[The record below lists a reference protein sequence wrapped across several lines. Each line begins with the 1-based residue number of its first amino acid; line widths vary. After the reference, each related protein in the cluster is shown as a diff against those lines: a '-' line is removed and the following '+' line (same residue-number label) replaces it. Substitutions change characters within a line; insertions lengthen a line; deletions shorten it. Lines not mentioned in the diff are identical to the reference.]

1 MPASLPHDR
10 RAGVLLALAAFALFP
25 ITDTLMKFLTRGYP
39 LVETMFFN
47 ALFSVVTI
55 GAYGLAT
62 GGVAGLAT
70 RRPGVHLLRG
80 VAGLG
85 AGGGAFFAF
94 TQMPLADVYAIL
106 FASPL
111 IITALAGV
119 LLGER
124 VGLHRWA
131 AVAVGFLGVLLMLRP
146 SGGGLLTAGAVGA
159 LVSAVSYSLSGI
171 IVRRWGRG
179 ETPAAFPFYGNL
191 LVMALMGCVLPLVY
205 VTPSL
210 ADLGLMALCGVC
222 GGLALLCLLGAFRI
236 APVPVVAPFQY
247 VEILWGV
254 LYGAVVFGDWPGNGV
269 LLGGAV
275 VIASGLYV
283 LRLDAVRGREAA

>member
-1 MPASLPHDR
+1 MPASLPQDR
-10 RAGVLLALAAFALFP
+10 RAGVLLALAGFALFP

-55 GAYGLAT
+55 GAYGLLTA
-62 GGVAGLAT
+62 GPAGLAT
-70 RRPGVHLLRG
+70 RRPGLQLLRG
-80 VAGLG
+80 LAGLG

-111 IITALAGV
+111 IITALAGM
-119 LLGER
+119 LLGEP
-124 VGLHRWA
+124 VGPKRWT
-131 AVAVGFLGVLLMLRP
+131 AVAVGFMGVLLMLRP
-146 SGGGLLTAGAVGA
+146 SGGGLMDIGAIAA
-159 LVSAVSYSLSGI
+159 LASAVSYSLSGL

-179 ETPAAFPFYGNL
+179 ETAAAFPFYGNL
-191 LVMALMGCVLPLVY
+191 LVMALTGCVLPFVFVL
-205 VTPSL
+205 PSP

-247 VEILWGV
+247 MEILWGL
-254 LYGAVVFGDWPGNGV
+254 LYGALIFGDRPEGGIV
-269 LLGGAV
+269 LGAAV
-275 VIASGLYV
+275 VILSGLY
-283 LRLDAVRGREAA
+283 LIRLDAVRAPS

>member
-1 MPASLPHDR
+1 MMTAPLPQDR
-10 RAGVLLALAAFALFP
+10 RAGVLLALAGFGLFP

-47 ALFSVVTI
+47 ALFSVVVI
-55 GAYGLAT
+55 AGYGLLS
-62 GGVAGLAT
+62 GGPAGLAT
-70 RRPGVHLLRG
+70 RRPGLQILRG
-80 VAGLG
+80 LAGLG

-94 TQMPLADVYAIL
+94 TKLPLADVYAIL

-124 VGLHRWA
+124 VGPRRWG
-131 AVAVGFLGVLLMLRP
+131 AVAVGFVGVLVMLRP
-146 SGGGLLTAGAVGA
+146 SGQGLFNIGALAA

-179 ETPAAFPFYGNL
+179 ETAAAFPFYGNL
-191 LVMALMGCVLPLVY
+191 MVTALTGAALPFVF
-205 VTPSL
+205 VAPSL
-210 ADLGLMALCGVC
+210 ADLGLMAVCGMC

-247 VEILWGV
+247 MEILWGL
-254 LYGAVVFGDWPGNGV
+254 LYGALVFGDWPGNGV
-269 LLGGAV
+269 LVGGAI
-275 VIASGLYV
+275 VIASGLYL
-283 LRLDAVRGREAA
+283 LRMDVRGA